1 MDHYSCLFLKYLFP
15 ATFRNALRKFVR
27 VSATPCF
34 LRPPHSFRPN
44 ISGVQLKHTDIA
56 FIYKYYKSRLI
67 SPEVRNTYG
76 HSSTIFTLS
85 LTLNNDKISLSIE
98 KAGNIIRVCT

>member
-1 MDHYSCLFLKYLFP
+1 MLYASLF
-15 ATFRNALRKFVR
+15 V
-27 VSATPCF
+27 F
-34 LRPPHSFRPN
+34 LRHQVFSGPHSVRPI
-44 ISGVQLKHTDIA
+44 ISGVQLEHTDIA
-56 FIYKYYKSRLI
+56 FVYKYYKIRLI

-85 LTLNNDKISLSIE
+85 VALNKFKISLSIE